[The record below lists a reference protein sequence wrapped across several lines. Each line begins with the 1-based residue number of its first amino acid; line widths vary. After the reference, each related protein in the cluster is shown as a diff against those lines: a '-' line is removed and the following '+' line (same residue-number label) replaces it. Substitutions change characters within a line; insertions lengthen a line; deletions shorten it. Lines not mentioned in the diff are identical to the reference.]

1 MSDSIT
7 LRVTRYRPDK
17 DREPAYQDYDV
28 PLREE
33 WTVLDTPSPQQDNGS
48 DCGVFLLSTAKAIGL
63 GLEPSVYGPRD
74 IPTLRKKIVAELLNG
89 GLEGEFDPVG
99 NTGESRL

>member
-33 WTVLDTPSPQQDNGS
+33 WTVLDALNHLKDEVDTTLTFRWSCRMGSCRRCPSGRTS
-48 DCGVFLLSTAKAIGL
+48 GRRASCR
-63 GLEPSVYGPRD
+63 PR
-74 IPTLRKKIVAELLNG
+74 
-89 GLEGEFDPVG
+89 
-99 NTGESRL
+99 S